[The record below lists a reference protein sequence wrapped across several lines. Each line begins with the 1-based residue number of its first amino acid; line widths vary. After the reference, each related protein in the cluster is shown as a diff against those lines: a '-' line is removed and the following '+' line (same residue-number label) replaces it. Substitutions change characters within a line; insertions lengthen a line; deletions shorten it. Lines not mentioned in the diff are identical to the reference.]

1 MLEVALYSLVFKLNE
16 LNDDTQCESVGDK
29 LRRYGLGMLVTVSL
43 CLGAY
48 LSSLPKVRLS

>member
-1 MLEVALYSLVFKLNE
+1 MLEVALYCLVFKLNE